1 MIKLLPLI
9 LFLFHLKNAGN
20 YVEITCLMDM
30 FGLKMQIP
38 LQKDEAT
45 EILSQ
50 ISEETG
56 LNNWTVSSYYD
67 YVNTTL
73 SFSNYAVYGV
83 VAAILFLAAALV
95 IYSIF
100 YISVGQ
106 KVAEFGQ
113 LRTIGASKKQIY
125 KIVLKQGYMLAVPG
139 ILIGSIMGTIISY
152 CLQSKGWS
160 VFAFIVSLCGA
171 CFLEYCLFILV
182 FVNQQKIAANTSPI
196 SALKNPVG
204 IVNYRTH
211 KRHRITPV
219 YLAKI
224 SFSRNRKK
232 SLLTILSLGL
242 VRSYIFLVSK
252 LSEFF

>member
-30 FGLKMQIP
+30 FGLKCRYP
-38 LQKDEAT
+38 YKDEAT

-171 CFLEYCLFILV
+171 CLFGILLV
-182 FVNQQKIAANTSPI
+182 YISVRKPAKIAANTSPI

-232 SLLTILSLGL
+232 FSIDHFIIGT
-242 VRSYIFLVSK
+242 VRSYIFPCSK

>member
-1 MIKLLPLI
+1 
-9 LFLFHLKNAGN
+9 
-20 YVEITCLMDM
+20 
-30 FGLKMQIP
+30 MQIP
-38 LQKDEAT
+38 LQKDEANQK
-45 EILSQ
+45 ILSQ

-152 CLQSKGWS
+152 CLQSKAGQYLHLLFLY
-160 VFAFIVSLCGA
+160 VAHAFWNTA
-171 CFLEYCLFILV
+171 CLY
-182 FVNQQKIAANTSPI
+182 
-196 SALKNPVG
+196 
-204 IVNYRTH
+204 
-211 KRHRITPV
+211 
-219 YLAKI
+219 
-224 SFSRNRKK
+224 
-232 SLLTILSLGL
+232 
-242 VRSYIFLVSK
+242 
-252 LSEFF
+252 

>member
-1 MIKLLPLI
+1 MEALQRISYTEYLLDILLYGEIEEKAALI
-9 LFLFHLKNAGN
+9 AAQGKEVLRL
-20 YVEITCLMDM
+20 E
-30 FGLKMQIP
+30 QR
-38 LQKDEAT
+38 
-45 EILSQ
+45 

-139 ILIGSIMGTIISY
+139 ILIGM
-152 CLQSKGWS
+152 
-160 VFAFIVSLCGA
+160 
-171 CFLEYCLFILV
+171 
-182 FVNQQKIAANTSPI
+182 
-196 SALKNPVG
+196 
-204 IVNYRTH
+204 
-211 KRHRITPV
+211 
-219 YLAKI
+219 
-224 SFSRNRKK
+224 
-232 SLLTILSLGL
+232 
-242 VRSYIFLVSK
+242 
-252 LSEFF
+252 